1 MVRIAALSDIHGNL
15 PALSA
20 VRKAIEHGVNYF
32 DVAPAYGDAEVKL
45 GIALQGIDRSK
56 IVISCKTKGR
66 DKAAALKFLR
76 KALKRHGRPKAILT
90 DGLRSYSAALKDLLR
105 SCNSR
110 AGLW

>member
-1 MVRIAALSDIHGNL
+1 LYFKINGELHYLWR
-15 PALSA
+15 A
-20 VRKAIEHGVNYF
+20 VDHDG
-32 DVAPAYGDAEVKL
+32 EVL
-45 GIALQGIDRSK
+45 ESF
-56 IVISCKTKGR
+56 VTKGR